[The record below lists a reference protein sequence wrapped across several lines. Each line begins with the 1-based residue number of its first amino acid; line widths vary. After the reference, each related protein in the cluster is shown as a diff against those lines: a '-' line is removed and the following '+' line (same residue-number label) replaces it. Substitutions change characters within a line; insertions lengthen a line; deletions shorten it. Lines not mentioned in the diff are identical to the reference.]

1 MTTDSSTAGI
11 RVLLADDHP
20 LFRGGLL
27 MLLSAHPRIQVVGE
41 AGDGAQAVVMAR
53 RLQPD
58 VVVMD
63 LDMPHL
69 DGVAATRQ
77 LTSDDFTGDPGRTIR
92 IIILTGLGSTPEAV
106 CAALR
111 AGASGYLLKDA
122 APTELVT
129 AIESVADGLA
139 YLAPNVTPG
148 VIADIASRP
157 VPGRPAPGI
166 LDRLTARER
175 EILAQMAYGLSNDDI
190 AGRFHLSVATVRTH
204 ACRILN
210 KLEVRDRAGAVV
222 VAYQSGLVLAGG
234 ISPGI

>member
-1 MTTDSSTAGI
+1 MSMTIDPGVAGI
-11 RVLLADDHP
+11 RVLLADDQP

-53 RLQPD
+53 MLQPD

-63 LDMPHL
+63 LDMPRL
-69 DGVAATRQ
+69 DGVSATQQ
-77 LTSDDFTGDPGRTIR
+77 LTSDDFTGDPRRTIK
-92 IIILTGLGSTPEAV
+92 IIILTGLGSTPEEV

-148 VIADIASRP
+148 VIADIARRP
-157 VPGRPAPGI
+157 VAGRPLTGS
-166 LDRLTARER
+166 LNRLTAREK
-175 EILAQMAYGLSNDDI
+175 EILAQMAYGLSNDEI
-190 AGRFHLSVATVRTH
+190 AEKFHLSVATVKTH
-204 ACRILN
+204 VCRILN
-210 KLEVRDRAGAVV
+210 KLEVRDRAGSLVA
-222 VAYQSGLVLAGG
+222 AYQSGLVA
-234 ISPGI
+234 PGDIR

>member
-1 MTTDSSTAGI
+1 MITDTSSADI
-11 RVLLADDHP
+11 HVLIADDQP

-27 MLLSAHPRIQVVGE
+27 MLLSTHPRIRVVGE
-41 AGDGAQAVVMAR
+41 AGDGAEAVAMAR

-63 LDMPHL
+63 LAMPKL

-77 LTSDDFTGDPGRTIR
+77 LTSDDFTSDPSRTIKV
-92 IIILTGLGSTPEAV
+92 IMLTGLGSAPEDV

-129 AIESVADGLA
+129 AIESVASGLA

-157 VPGRPAPGI
+157 VAGRPAPGA
-166 LDRLTARER
+166 LDRLTTREK
-175 EILAQMAYGLSNDDI
+175 EILVQMAYAMSNDDI
-190 AGRFHLSVATVRTH
+190 AAKFHLSIATVKTH
-204 ACRILN
+204 VCRIIN
-210 KLEVRDRAGAVV
+210 KLGVRDRTGAVV
-222 VAYQSGLVLAGG
+222 MAYQGGLVRPDDIPEGN
-234 ISPGI
+234 